1 MTETS
6 SETESLNLKAGWLC
20 LDFANTAEWHA
31 SDQPQEHLNSYPDL
45 IAWAGKVGLLTHHQV
60 EHLLQATADQPQRAA
75 AVLERAIVL
84 REIIYRIFADIAHNR
99 PPEAADLEGLN
110 TELCIALARS
120 QIISTGD
127 GFSWGWVHQDNE
139 LDQVLWPISRSAAEL
154 LTSDKLD
161 RVGQCA
167 DDRGC
172 GWLFLDMSRNRSRR
186 WCDMKDCGN
195 RAKVRRYRRR
205 TQNI

>member
-1 MTETS
+1 MTKIGSDPET
-6 SETESLNLKAGWLC
+6 LNLKAGWLC

-31 SDQPQEHLNSYPDL
+31 SDQPEEHLNSYLDL
-45 IAWAGKVGLLTHHQV
+45 IGWAGKVGLLAHHQM
-60 EHLLQATADQPQRAA
+60 EHLLQLATDQPQKAT

-84 REIIYRIFADIAHNR
+84 RETIYQIFTDIAHDR
-99 PPEAADLEGLN
+99 PPETADLAGLN
-110 TELCIALARS
+110 AELSIALARS
-120 QIISTGD
+120 QIVSTGD
-127 GFSWGWVHQDNE
+127 GFSWGWDYEGDE
-139 LDQVLWPISRSAAEL
+139 LDQMLWPISRSAAEL

-161 RVGQCA
+161 WVGQCA

-195 RAKVRRYRRR
+195 RAKVRRYRQR